1 MSSGNVFWG
10 NHNPIVFNNDFGVS
24 NTDTGN
30 QDDLSLQNPFA
41 EGYGVLLILLMVI
54 QAIAN
59 DKFIQIQKNA
69 ERARNTQEKSNEMD
83 AIIADAAKGDAKTT
97 EEVPEDVI
105 KYMRDNGILVNGMTI
120 DQYIDKYGVKGK
132 LDKGGLQAVKAAL
145 DNDANRN
152 TDLMSQGQLT
162 IQKMSQQLNA
172 VLTQLTGLISKW
184 GEISSMI
191 AQKTY
196 S

>member
-1 MSSGNVFWG
+1 MSSGNIFWG
-10 NHNPIVFNNDFGVS
+10 NQKPITVKNDFGVS
-24 NTDTGN
+24 NFNTEG
-30 QDDLSLQNPFA
+30 QDAVSQQNPFA
-41 EGYGVLLILLMVI
+41 EGYGVLLVLLMVI

-59 DKFIQIQKNA
+59 NKFMEIQKNA

-83 AIIADAAKGDAKTT
+83 EVIAKAAEEGPKTK

-105 KYMRDNGILVNGMTI
+105 EYMRKYGILIDGMTI
-120 DQYIDKYGVKGK
+120 DQYMAKFGDHGK
-132 LDKGGLQAVKAAL
+132 LDQGGLKAIKAAL

-152 TDLMSQGQLT
+152 TDLLSQGQII
-162 IQKMSQQLNA
+162 IQKMSQELNA
-172 VLTQLTGLISKW
+172 VLTQLSGLVSKW

>member
-1 MSSGNVFWG
+1 MSSGNILWG
-10 NHNPIVFNNDFGVS
+10 SQNPIVFKNSFGVS
-24 NTDTGN
+24 NADTGS
-30 QDDLSLQNPFA
+30 QDDLSQQNPFA

-59 DKFIQIQKNA
+59 NKFIEVQKNA
-69 ERARNTQEKSNEMD
+69 ERARNTQEKSN
-83 AIIADAAKGDAKTT
+83 
-97 EEVPEDVI
+97 
-105 KYMRDNGILVNGMTI
+105 
-120 DQYIDKYGVKGK
+120 
-132 LDKGGLQAVKAAL
+132 
-145 DNDANRN
+145 DANRN
-152 TDLMSQGQLT
+152 TDLMSQGQIT
-162 IQKMSQQLNA
+162 IQKMSQELNA

>member
-24 NTDTGN
+24 NTDTGS
-30 QDDLSLQNPFA
+30 QDDLSQQNPFA

-83 AIIADAAKGDAKTT
+83 AVIADAAKGDAKTT

-172 VLTQLTGLISKW
+172 VLTQLAGLVNKW